1 MSYNLMSHNME
12 LVMTS
17 TVRHIKHLLPLIV
30 AILGFNEQ
38 SFARSSGGS
47 GASVNPSV
55 GAMMLFGSGQMGNDT
70 DVKSRNMLSTPVA
83 VFAGF
88 NIKKFRVGINY
99 EYNLVGQS
107 DDPASFSNQNIGG
120 KGSAAGL
127 RLEYYNGTTAFGLIY
142 RLSEK
147 YTLDKATL
155 AGTTS
160 EYEGTSG
167 YGIQFYRQ
175 IKSKIGIV
183 LDYSMGTLKSSQNK
197 SNDLNWNRT
206 SLGLVFTNFSG
217 SGKR

>member
-1 MSYNLMSHNME
+1 MTISVHQNRVLLLLVIAVIGFSH
-12 LVMTS
+12 
-17 TVRHIKHLLPLIV
+17 K
-30 AILGFNEQ
+30 
-38 SFARSSGGS
+38 SFAAASSGG
-47 GASVNPSV
+47 ASVKPSI

-83 VFAGF
+83 VFGGL

-99 EYNLVGQS
+99 EYNIVGQS

-147 YTLDKATL
+147 YTLDKATV

-175 IKSKIGIV
+175 LKNKIGIV
-183 LDYSMGTLKSSQNK
+183 VDYSMGTLKSSGGN
-197 SNDLNWNRT
+197 SNDLNWNRA

>member
-1 MSYNLMSHNME
+1 ME
-12 LVMTS
+12 LVMTIAP
-17 TVRHIKHLLPLIV
+17 TKNYLLLLVIPLYFIGQ
-30 AILGFNEQ
+30 I
-38 SFARSSGGS
+38 SFAASS
-47 GASVNPSV
+47 GASVKPSV

-88 NIKKFRVGINY
+88 NIKKFRLGINY
-99 EYNLVGQS
+99 EYNIVGQS

-127 RLEYYNGTTAFGLIY
+127 RLEFYNGTTALGLIY

-155 AGTTS
+155 SGAVS

-175 IKSKIGIV
+175 VKNKIGVV
-183 LDYSMGTLKSSQNK
+183 LDYSMGTMKSSAGN
-197 SNDLNWNRT
+197 SNDLNWNRA